1 MNIWRTTLGMPAFL
15 ILTGCAAGSI
25 ASAAMELAGVRKPPD
40 LPELQKPPR
49 QVAIR
54 LHASANL
61 NAGGGGQPL
70 ALAARIYKLR
80 QTAAFER
87 ASYGG
92 FLSAHAERELLGADL
107 VEVKEVQLV
116 PGQRYEVLESVSR
129 EASHIGV
136 VALFRNPAPQR
147 WRLAFSVSEV
157 ERNGI
162 TIGLHACALSVGGQ
176 ALAGTRCQP

>member
-1 MNIWRTTLGMPAFL
+1 MNIRRTTLAVPAL
-15 ILTGCAAGSI
+15 LLLTGCAAGSI
-25 ASAAMELAGVRKPPD
+25 AGIAMELAGVRKPPE

-54 LHASANL
+54 LHASGNL

-87 ASYGG
+87 ASYAG
-92 FLSAHAERELLGADL
+92 FLNPQTERELLGADL
-107 VEVKEVQLV
+107 VDVKEVQLI
-116 PGQRYEVLESVSR
+116 PGQRYEAVESVGR
-129 EASHIGV
+129 DVAHIGV

-147 WRLAFSVSEV
+147 WRLAFTAPDAEK
-157 ERNGI
+157 NGI
-162 TIGLHACALSVGGQ
+162 TIGLHACALSVAGQ
-176 ALAGTRCQP
+176 PLAGTRCQP